1 MDITHRTRRPV
12 RGLALRIVWLHF
24 VALAVGSCDGGGE
37 RKDLGRRPASFDAA
51 TCEFHPPVGAF
62 HPTLEWSW
70 TSSSVEPD
78 ALNVMMTPAVVDL
91 NEDGVPDVVFASTA
105 ATDGAF
111 VEVGFLRALNG
122 ANGAELFT
130 VTDPTL
136 RVNAASSVAVGDID
150 LDGHVEILASD
161 STGTR
166 ILAFSNTGALKWASP
181 TLEPINWGA
190 PAIANLMGD
199 AVPEIVIGRQVLD
212 GATGALLWTGS
223 GGRGAQ
229 TTSGTGPISLVAD
242 LDLDGIPEVVAGN
255 TAYRATGAIF
265 WTNPSLPDGYNA
277 IGNFDDDP
285 FPEIVL
291 VANGTV
297 RLLEHDGT
305 VKWGPVAI
313 PGGGVGG
320 PPTVADYD
328 GDGKP
333 EIGVAG
339 ANRYAVF
346 ETDGTLKWAA
356 VTQDG
361 SSNQTGSS
369 VFDFESDGQ
378 AEVVYH
384 DETRLHVFRGSDGTV
399 LFEIPSSSCTWHEYP
414 VIADVDGDG
423 NAEIVS
429 VANNNCGFGSQ
440 RGVFVYGDSL
450 DQWVA
455 TRKIW
460 NQHTYH
466 ITNVN
471 DDASIPMVEANNWL
485 TPGLNNYRTQKAPD
499 GDPFAAPDLVAS
511 MLQADLSRC
520 PNTTA
525 LVARM
530 ANEGSNVAAAPVKM
544 AFYDGDPAAGG
555 VLLGVASSSVD
566 LQPGDFQDIA
576 IALSPALGGTHT
588 ICAVAD
594 DDGTG
599 RGAASECK
607 EDNNKVCG
615 TVDLSCNKPV
625 TLSCVNGDVCN
636 DPGLC
641 SATVA
646 CDGGVASCSDPD
658 GDSPALVCVPPSPYP
673 VGSTTVVASCSD
685 GRGSTASVQ
694 CPVTVRD
701 CEAPACMAPPAKI
714 FECNTAGGV
723 AGSDPDIQ
731 AWLASATASDNC
743 GQVSI
748 TNDAPAFFPLGETV
762 VTWTATDDKGNS
774 SHCSSSVRVTDTTPP
789 AVTVNITACCLWPPD
804 HKFVDVGTY
813 SAVDVCDPGAAG
825 TAAVAV
831 TSDEPSESAPGAGG
845 PDHCPDAQAEGGHIS
860 LRAERS
866 GAAGH
871 DNGRV
876 YEITV
881 TAHDASGNVRTRHV
895 SNGACR
901 GCPGAV
907 CVPHDQNPKSPGQTP
922 GNDPG
927 GACDALD
934 DGQNYNAFVCQ

>member
-1 MDITHRTRRPV
+1 MKTTHRPRSPIQ
-12 RGLALRIVWLHF
+12 GLALRILWLHG
-24 VALAVGSCDGGGE
+24 VALTAASCNGGLE
-37 RKDLGRRPASFDAA
+37 RRDMGPPQSGFEAA

-62 HPTLEWSW
+62 QPVVEWSW
-70 TSSSVEPD
+70 TSSTVEPD
-78 ALNVMMTPAVVDL
+78 ALNVMLPPAVVDL

-105 ATDGAF
+105 LTNGGL

-122 ANGAELFT
+122 SNGAEIFT
-130 VTDPTL
+130 VADPAL
-136 RVNAASSVAVGDID
+136 RVNTASAVAVGDID

-161 STGTR
+161 FIGNR
-166 ILAFSNTGALKWASP
+166 LLAFSNTGTLKWTSP
-181 TLEPINWGA
+181 VLEAIAWGA
-190 PAIANLMGD
+190 PAIANLLGD
-199 AVPEIVIGRQVLD
+199 AAPEIVIGRQVLD
-212 GATGALLWTGS
+212 GRTGALLWTGT

-229 TTSGTGPISLVAD
+229 NAGPLALVAD
-242 LDLDGIPEVVAGN
+242 LDLDGVPEVIAGN

-265 WTNPSLPDGYNA
+265 WTNPNLPDGYAA

-291 VANGTV
+291 VSSGTV
-297 RLLEHDGT
+297 RLLEHGGT
-305 VKWGPVAI
+305 VKWGPVAL

-328 GDGKP
+328 GDGRP

-339 ANRYAVF
+339 ASRYAVF

-356 VTQDG
+356 VTQDS
-361 SSNQTGSS
+361 SSNRTGSS

-384 DETRLHVFRGSDGTV
+384 DETRLRVYRGSDGTV
-399 LFEIPSSSCTWHEYP
+399 LFETPSSSCTWHEYP
-414 VIADVDGDG
+414 VIADVDADG
-423 NAEIVS
+423 NAEIVA
-429 VANNNCGFGSQ
+429 VANNNCGFGTQ
-440 RGVFVYGDSL
+440 RGIFVYGDSL

-471 DDASIPMVEANNWL
+471 DDGSIPAIEANNWL

-520 PNTTA
+520 PTTTG

-530 ANEGSNVAAAPVKM
+530 RNEGSNVAAAPVKM

-555 VLLGVASSSVD
+555 VLLGIASSSID
-566 LQPGDFQDIA
+566 LQPGDLQDIVL
-576 IALSPALGGTHT
+576 ALSPALSGTHT

-594 DDGTG
+594 DN
-599 RGAASECK
+599 GAGMGAVSECK

-615 TVDLSCNKPV
+615 TLNLSCNKPLTV
-625 TLSCVNGDVCN
+625 SCRSGEICN
-636 DPGLC
+636 DSGLC
-641 SATVA
+641 SANVA
-646 CDGGVASCSDPD
+646 CGGGVASCLNPD
-658 GDSPALVCVPPSPYP
+658 GDPTTLTCTPPSPYP
-673 VGSTTVVASCSD
+673 VGNTTVTAACSN
-685 GRGSTASVQ
+685 GHGSTASAQ
-694 CPVTVRD
+694 CPVTVHD
-701 CEAPACMAPPAKI
+701 CEAPACVAPSAKI

-723 AGSDPDIQ
+723 ASADPAIQ
-731 AWLASATASDNC
+731 AWLTSATASDNC
-743 GQVSI
+743 GQIVSF
-748 TNDAPAFFPLGETV
+748 TNNAPVFFPLGETV
-762 VTWTATDDKGNS
+762 VTWKATDDSGNT
-774 SHCSSSVRVTDTTPP
+774 SHCSSTVRVADTTPP
-789 AVTVNITACCLWPPD
+789 AVTVHITACCLWPPN
-804 HKFVDVGTY
+804 HKLVDVGTY
-813 SAVDVCDPGAAG
+813 SAVDVCDPGAAS
-825 TAAVAV
+825 TAVIAV
-831 TSDEPSESAPGAGG
+831 TSDEPTQSAPGAGG
-845 PDHCPDAQAEGGHIS
+845 PDHCPDAQAADGRIS

-866 GAAGH
+866 GTTGR

-876 YEITV
+876 YDLVV
-881 TAHDASGNVRTRHV
+881 TARDASGNVGTRHV
-895 SNGACR
+895 SNGGCQ

-922 GNDPG
+922 GNDSCG
-927 GACDALD
+927 VCNAVD
-934 DGQNYNAFVCQ
+934 DGQSFDALVCQ